1 MPGLAVVTGA
11 SSGIGEAYAER
22 LAAGGWDLVVVARRG
37 ERLSELAAR
46 LNQAHPVTVRAIQ
59 ADLSRSGEVERV
71 GGEIGA
77 MPVDMLVNNA
87 GLAHYMPF
95 ADLPAGQ
102 AAELVDLNVLAPVL
116 LTRAVLPG
124 MLARSRGT
132 VINVASLLAFS
143 GAVQAAFFPKRA
155 VYAATKSF
163 LVTFSQALAAEV
175 HDGGVQV
182 QVVCPGVVRSEF
194 YSRQGMDISAVPQME
209 PRHVVEASLA
219 DLSEGVMVS
228 VPGLSDTES
237 LARLHAANRELVSVA
252 RTAQLAARYRRDAS
266 R

>member
-22 LAAGGWDLVVVARRG
+22 LAADGWDLVVVARSG

-46 LNQAHPVTVRAIQ
+46 LTQAHRVTLRTVQ
-59 ADLSRSGEVERV
+59 ADLSRPGEVERV
-71 GGEIGA
+71 GREIGA

-95 ADLPAGQ
+95 ADLPSAQ

-124 MLARSRGT
+124 MLDRSRGT
-132 VINVASLLAFS
+132 IINIASLLAFS
-143 GAVQAAFFPKRA
+143 GAVQIAWLPKRA

-175 HDGGVQV
+175 HDRGIQI

-194 YSRQGMDISAVPQME
+194 HTRQGMDMSAVPRME
-209 PRHVVEASLA
+209 PSQVVEASLA
-219 DLSEGVMVS
+219 DLADGAPVS
-228 VPGLSDTES
+228 VPGLDDTES
-237 LARLHAANRELVSVA
+237 LARLDAACLELMGVT
-252 RTAQLAARYRRDAS
+252 RITELPIRYRHDAP
-266 R
+266 

>member
-22 LAAGGWDLVVVARRG
+22 LAADGWDLVVVARRG
-37 ERLSELAAR
+37 ERLGELAAR
-46 LNQAHPVTVRAIQ
+46 LKQAHPVTVRAIQ

-95 ADLPAGQ
+95 ADLPPGQ
-102 AAELVDLNVLAPVL
+102 TVELVDLNVLAPVL

-175 HDGGVQV
+175 RDGGVQV

-219 DLSEGVMVS
+219 DLSDGVMVS
-228 VPGLSDTES
+228 VPGLSDTDS
-237 LARLHAANRELVSVA
+237 LARLNAASRELVGVA
-252 RTAQLAARYRRDAS
+252 RTAQLAARYRRDAL
-266 R
+266 

>member
-22 LAAGGWDLVVVARRG
+22 LAADGWDLVVAARRG

-46 LNQAHPVTVRAIQ
+46 LNQVHAVTVRAVQ
-59 ADLSRSGEVERV
+59 ADLSQPEDVERV
-71 GGEIGA
+71 GGEIGTL
-77 MPVDMLVNNA
+77 PVGMLVNNA

-95 ADLPAGQ
+95 ADLPSKQ

-124 MLARSRGT
+124 MLARAQGT

-143 GAVQAAFFPKRA
+143 GTAQAAWLPKRA

-175 HDGGVQV
+175 RDRGVQV

-194 YSRQGMDISAVPQME
+194 HSRQGMDMSAVPRME
-209 PRHVVEASLA
+209 PAQVVQASLA
-219 DLSEGVMVS
+219 DLANGQVVS
-228 VPGLSDTES
+228 VPGLDDTDPLTRLEAAS
-237 LARLHAANRELVSVA
+237 LQLMGAA
-252 RTAQLAARYRRDAS
+252 RTVELPARYRRDTL
-266 R
+266 